1 MDLGVFACI
10 VLLLCVYKKRL
21 FHTNLFPRS
30 RYFNIIYS
38 FAYFHVQSNGQKE
51 IEKKNEENEFEERA
65 KCLYQSTTKFSQTQ
79 KNSQN
84 VLISH

>member
-1 MDLGVFACI
+1 MHCTTA
-10 VLLLCVYKKRL
+10 VYKKRL

-65 KCLYQSTTKFSQTQ
+65 KCLYESTTENFPDTKEFTKCINFSL
-79 KNSQN
+79 NR
-84 VLISH
+84 